1 MMGWVVMLVIALLVA
16 GGLWRWVRAD
26 IGLLQFLGAAL
37 LLALAGY
44 AWQGRPAMAG
54 APKSPPAATE
64 PLPNSAFA
72 EMRPDLMGQFNNAAH
87 WLTLAESY
95 QRTGNTREGVE
106 IIQNAL
112 RRSPNNADLWVGLGN
127 ALVQHAD
134 GLMTP
139 AAELAFDRALQIA
152 PDHPGPRFFYG
163 IALAQGGRFDEAEQ
177 VWRQLLDSAP
187 PSATWRG
194 AIQEQLD
201 AMAQARASGRIP
213 PAAAPTPV
221 PAPAP

>member
-1 MMGWVVMLVIALLVA
+1 MGWVVMLVLALLVA
-16 GGLWRWVRAD
+16 AGLWRWMRGD
-26 IGLLQFLGAAL
+26 MGLVQFLAAAL
-37 LLALAGY
+37 LVALAGY
-44 AWQGRPAMAG
+44 AWQGRPTMAG
-54 APKSPPAATE
+54 APKAPPAPTRQ
-64 PLPNSAFA
+64 LPDSAFA

-87 WLTLAESY
+87 WLSLAESY
-95 QRTGNTREGVE
+95 QRTGNTKEGVE

-112 RRSPNNADLWVGLGN
+112 RRTPNNADLWVGLGN
-127 ALVQHAD
+127 ALVQHGG

-177 VWRQLLDSAP
+177 VWHQLLASAP

-201 AMAQARASGRIP
+201 ALAQARASGRIP
-213 PAAAPTPV
+213 PAATAST
-221 PAPAP
+221 PAPAN

>member
-1 MMGWVVMLVIALLVA
+1 MGWIVMLVLALLVA
-16 GGLWRWVRAD
+16 AGLWRWARGD
-26 IGLLQFLGAAL
+26 MGLVQFLGAAL

-44 AWQGRPAMAG
+44 AWQGRPGFAG
-54 APKSPPAATE
+54 APKAPPAPTQ
-64 PLPNSAFA
+64 PLPDSAFA

-87 WLTLAESY
+87 WLSLAESY

-112 RRSPNNADLWVGLGN
+112 RRTPNNPDLWVGLGN

-177 VWRQLLDSAP
+177 VWRELLASAP
-187 PSATWRG
+187 PSANWRG

-201 AMAQARASGRIP
+201 ALAQARAMGRIP
-213 PAAAPTPV
+213 PAAAPA
-221 PAPAP
+221 PAPAPAN

>member
-1 MMGWVVMLVIALLVA
+1 MGWVVMLVLSLLVA
-16 GGLWRWVRAD
+16 AGLWRWMRGDV
-26 IGLLQFLGAAL
+26 GLIQFVGAAL

-54 APKSPPAATE
+54 APKAPPATTQ
-64 PLPNSAFA
+64 PLPDSAFA

-95 QRTGNTREGVE
+95 QRTGNTKEGAE

-163 IALAQGGRFDEAEQ
+163 LALAQGGRFDEAEQ
-177 VWRQLLDSAP
+177 TWRQLLASAP

-201 AMAQARASGRIP
+201 ALAQARALGRIPP
-213 PAAAPTPV
+213 PAAAPA
-221 PAPAP
+221 PAPAN

>member
-1 MMGWVVMLVIALLVA
+1 MGWIVMLVLALLVA
-16 GGLWRWVRAD
+16 GGLWRWARGD
-26 IGLLQFLGAAL
+26 MGLVQFLGAAL

-44 AWQGRPAMAG
+44 AWQGRPGFAG
-54 APKSPPAATE
+54 APKAPPTATE
-64 PLPNSAFA
+64 PVPDSAFA

-87 WLTLAESY
+87 WLSLAESY

-112 RRSPNNADLWVGLGN
+112 RRTPNNADLWVGLGN

-163 IALAQGGRFDEAEQ
+163 VALAQGGRFDEAEQ
-177 VWRQLLDSAP
+177 TWRQLLDSAP

-201 AMAQARASGRIP
+201 ALAQARASGRIP
-213 PAAAPTPV
+213 PAAAPASTP
-221 PAPAP
+221 AR

>member
-1 MMGWVVMLVIALLVA
+1 MGWVVMLVLALLVA
-16 GGLWRWVRAD
+16 AGLWRWMRGD
-26 IGLLQFLGAAL
+26 MGLVQFLAAAL
-37 LLALAGY
+37 LVALAGY
-44 AWQGRPAMAG
+44 AWQGRPTMAG
-54 APKSPPAATE
+54 APKAPPAPAQQ
-64 PLPNSAFA
+64 LPDSAFA

-87 WLTLAESY
+87 WLSLAESY
-95 QRTGNTREGVE
+95 QRTGNTKEGVE

-112 RRSPNNADLWVGLGN
+112 RRTPNNADLWVGLGN
-127 ALVQHAD
+127 ALVQHAG

-163 IALAQGGRFDEAEQ
+163 IALAQGGRFDDAEQ
-177 VWRQLLDSAP
+177 VWRQLLASAP

-201 AMAQARASGRIP
+201 ALAQARASGRIP
-213 PAAAPTPV
+213 PAAAPA
-221 PAPAP
+221 PAPAN

>member
-1 MMGWVVMLVIALLVA
+1 MMGWVIMLVLALLVA
-16 GGLWRWVRAD
+16 AGLWRWMRGD
-26 IGLLQFLGAAL
+26 MGMIQFLGAAL

-44 AWQGRPAMAG
+44 AWQGRPGLAG
-54 APKSPPAATE
+54 APKAPPPPTQQQ
-64 PLPNSAFA
+64 PDSAFA

-87 WLTLAESY
+87 WLSLAESY
-95 QRTGNTREGVE
+95 QRTGNSKEGVE

-112 RRSPNNADLWVGLGN
+112 RRMPNNADLWVGLGN
-127 ALVQHAD
+127 ALIQHSD

-139 AAELAFDRALQIA
+139 AAELAFDRASQIA

-163 IALAQGGRFDEAEQ
+163 LALAQGGRFDEAEQ
-177 VWRQLLDSAP
+177 TWRALLASAP

-201 AMAQARASGRIP
+201 ALAQARASGRIP
-213 PAAAPTPV
+213 PAAAPSPAPV
-221 PAPAP
+221 PAP

>member
-1 MMGWVVMLVIALLVA
+1 MMGWVIMLVLALLVA
-16 GGLWRWVRAD
+16 AGLWRWMRGD
-26 IGLLQFLGAAL
+26 MGMIQFLGAAL

-44 AWQGRPAMAG
+44 AWQGRPGLAG
-54 APKSPPAATE
+54 ASKAPPPPTQQQ
-64 PLPNSAFA
+64 PDSAFA

-87 WLTLAESY
+87 WLSLAESY
-95 QRTGNTREGVE
+95 QRTGNSKEGVE

-112 RRSPNNADLWVGLGN
+112 RRMPNNADLWVGLGN
-127 ALVQHAD
+127 ALIQHSD

-139 AAELAFDRALQIA
+139 AAELAFDRASQIA

-163 IALAQGGRFDEAEQ
+163 LALAQGGRFDEAEQ
-177 VWRQLLDSAP
+177 TWSQLLDSAP

-201 AMAQARASGRIP
+201 ALAQARASGRIP
-213 PAAAPTPV
+213 PAAAST
-221 PAPAP
+221 PAPAS

>member
-1 MMGWVVMLVIALLVA
+1 MGWVVMLVLALLVA
-16 GGLWRWVRAD
+16 AGLWRWMRGD
-26 IGLLQFLGAAL
+26 TGLVQFLGAAL

-44 AWQGRPAMAG
+44 AWQGRPGMAG
-54 APKSPPAATE
+54 APKAPPAATQ
-64 PLPNSAFA
+64 PLPDSAFA

-87 WLTLAESY
+87 WLSLAESY
-95 QRTGNTREGVE
+95 QRTGNTKEGVE

-112 RRSPNNADLWVGLGN
+112 RRTPNNADLWVGLGN

-177 VWRQLLDSAP
+177 VWRQLLESAP
-187 PSATWRG
+187 RSATWRG

-201 AMAQARASGRIP
+201 ALAQARASGRIP
-213 PAAAPTPV
+213 PAAPSTPAPTN
-221 PAPAP
+221 